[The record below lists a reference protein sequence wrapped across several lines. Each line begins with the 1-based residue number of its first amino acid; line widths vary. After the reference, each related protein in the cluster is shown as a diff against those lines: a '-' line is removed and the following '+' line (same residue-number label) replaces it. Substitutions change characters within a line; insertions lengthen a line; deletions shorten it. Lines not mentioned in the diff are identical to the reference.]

1 MRTVPL
7 AGLAMLLLVFL
18 AGCAQPPGESIDA
31 ARAAIEAAAR
41 DPDVPIYAPDA
52 LRAAEEQLAA
62 LLAETAAQE
71 RKPAPVRN
79 YDRTAALA
87 AAARSAGDAARAEA
101 AAAKELAGVEAAAL
115 IDSAAAAL
123 SSIEIKAGQARRLRG
138 IKLDMASV
146 IASIVETR
154 AMLDSAR
161 ADLASLACASSRA
174 KAAAAGAR
182 IEALDEVISE
192 AMLLAR
198 KK

>member
-1 MRTVPL
+1 MKHPRITLL
-7 AGLAMLLLVFL
+7 ALLLLVFL
-18 AGCAQPPGESIDA
+18 AACTQPPGEAIDA

-41 DPDVPIYAPDA
+41 DPDVPLYAPDA

-71 RKPAPVRN
+71 RKPAPMRN
-79 YDRTAALA
+79 YDRTASLA
-87 AAARSAGDAARAEA
+87 AAARKAGDAARAEA
-101 AAAKELAGVEAAAL
+101 AAAKALAGVEAAAL
-115 IDSAAAAL
+115 IESAAAAL

-138 IKLDMASV
+138 IKLDMTAV
-146 IASIVETR
+146 IASIVEAR
-154 AMLDSAR
+154 AMLESAR
-161 ADLASLACASSRA
+161 ADHASLAYASSRA

-182 IEALDEVISE
+182 ISTLDGVISE